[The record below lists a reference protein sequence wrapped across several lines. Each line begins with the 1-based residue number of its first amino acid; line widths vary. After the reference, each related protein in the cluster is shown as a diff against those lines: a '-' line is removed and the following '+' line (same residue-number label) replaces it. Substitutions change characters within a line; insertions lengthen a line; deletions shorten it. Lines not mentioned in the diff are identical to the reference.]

1 MTTDRGDMSESTTI
15 QINKETW
22 RRLNSQKDPG
32 DSFDDVIERLL
43 DECG

>member
-1 MTTDRGDMSESTTI
+1 MASELRSMSESTTI